1 MQSLIDL
8 DKQIFSWLNSLVG
21 INSVF
26 DSIIKYIA
34 VYTVYLVPILMLYF
48 FYIHFRK
55 DEKGRKFM
63 LSIFITSVFC
73 WQVFAGVVGRLINR
87 PRPFDVAGTHELV
100 FHLPSYSFP
109 SDHAL
114 FLMFLSVYLY
124 LFGYKKMGLIA
135 IIITVIVS
143 ITRIIGGL
151 HWPGDVLVG
160 WILGAL
166 LAYIL
171 YLIRKPVEKYIS
183 SPLLWLAKKMRLV

>member
-8 DKQIFSWLNSLVG
+8 DKQVFNWFNSLIG

-48 FYIHFRK
+48 FYFYFRK

-166 LAYIL
+166 LAYFL